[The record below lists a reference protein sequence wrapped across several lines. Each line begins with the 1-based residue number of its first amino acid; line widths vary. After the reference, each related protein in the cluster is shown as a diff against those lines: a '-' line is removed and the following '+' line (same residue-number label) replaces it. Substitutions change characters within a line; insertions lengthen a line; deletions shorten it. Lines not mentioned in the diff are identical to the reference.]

1 MTNNQDESLFFAAEM
16 GADVPELDL
25 HGLSRREAE
34 YDLDQFIDRQFAA
47 GEKVLRVVHGRG
59 TGTLRRFIHGFLSNH
74 DQVKDYKNA
83 SQPHQI
89 GGVTLVRLDI

>member
-34 YDLDQFIDRQFAA
+34 YELDRFIDRQFAG

-59 TGTLRRFIHGFLSNH
+59 TGTLRRFIHGFLAKH